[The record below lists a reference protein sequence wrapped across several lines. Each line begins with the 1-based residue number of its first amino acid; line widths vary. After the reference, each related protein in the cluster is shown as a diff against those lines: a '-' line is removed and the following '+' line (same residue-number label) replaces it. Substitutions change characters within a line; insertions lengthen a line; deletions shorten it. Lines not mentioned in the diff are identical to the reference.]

1 MLKRVNHVAINLVSL
16 TMIRKELAEGVKVII
31 LGISISN
38 SEEFLLKFVDP
49 SRMDLKKLVTSIS
62 CKVLFV
68 FHPV

>member
-1 MLKRVNHVAINLVSL
+1 
-16 TMIRKELAEGVKVII
+16 MIRKELAEGVKVII